1 MFKNIKLHLIFLLS
15 IQVLSCGDEISIV
28 NSPDTLDI
36 NKHYVSNRLPLQPS
50 KLIKLP
56 VGSIK
61 PEGWLLEYLNRQ
73 KKGT

>member
-1 MFKNIKLHLIFLLS
+1 M
-15 IQVLSCGDEISIV
+15 SCGDEISIV
-28 NSPDTLDI
+28 NSPDTLDT

>member
-1 MFKNIKLHLIFLLS
+1 MNKSINYYYFLFLSLI
-15 IQVLSCGDEISIV
+15 VLSCGNEISIV
-28 NSPDTLDI
+28 NSPDTLET

-61 PEGWLLEYLNRQ
+61 PEGWLLE
-73 KKGT
+73 